1 MEFLTQDD
9 SVLPVPQTV
18 VFSGSDLP
26 QHVLKTVA
34 MCATIIDGNNGI
46 VVEII
51 LGRPIFSSF
60 LTVNSQFMFAFI
72 ITLTDTITSFRS

>member
-60 LTVNSQFMFAFI
+60 LLVNSFLIAALTLNQFH
-72 ITLTDTITSFRS
+72 FRSIAI